1 MTSSS
6 HRYIRLRDLQIL
18 LWARKHHRALA
29 RRIGAQLKQMREDHH
44 HLRDLY

>member
-6 HRYIRLRDLQIL
+6 YRYIRMRDLQIL

-29 RRIGAQLKQMREDHH
+29 RRIGAQLKQMREDYP
-44 HLRDLY
+44 HLRNFD